1 MVTNPK
7 ELIVIGRAE
16 VLSFPEIGIHDVHA
30 RIDTGAQTSAIW
42 VSSAQIVNGRLEVVL
57 LGKGHAG
64 YTGNKIIFEDYSR
77 AMVASSNGQAEAR
90 FKVKILVKLA
100 GKKIRA
106 TFTLADRSTQV
117 YPVLV
122 GRNILRG
129 KFVVDVKQGT
139 SLREIEKTRSAK
151 LQALL
156 AESGE

>member
-1 MVTNPK
+1 MVANPK
-7 ELIVIGRAE
+7 ELIIIGRAE
-16 VLSFPEIGIHDVHA
+16 VLSFPELGIHDVHA
-30 RIDTGAQTSAIW
+30 RIDTGAQTSALW
-42 VSSAQIVNGRLEVVL
+42 VSSARVVDGRLEVVL
-57 LGKGHAG
+57 FGKGNAA
-64 YTGNKIIFEDYSR
+64 YTGSKIFFDNYSR

-106 TFTLADRSTQV
+106 TFTLADRSKQV